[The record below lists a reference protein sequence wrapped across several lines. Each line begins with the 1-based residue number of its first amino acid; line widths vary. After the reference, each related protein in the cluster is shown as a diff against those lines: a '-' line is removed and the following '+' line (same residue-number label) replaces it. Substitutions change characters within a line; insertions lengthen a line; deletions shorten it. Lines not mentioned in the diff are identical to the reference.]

1 MVSLQDNM
9 KLIRTAVC
17 TALVVAGWL
26 GYTARAPGGPLP
38 ANTAPQLGNLDG
50 NSVTNREGGAAT
62 LLDAGS
68 DATLTDVD
76 SADFAGGN
84 VTVSIT
90 TNRVDAE
97 DQLGIRH
104 IGTGPGEIGVSG
116 IDVTFGGTIIGTF
129 AGGTGSS
136 PLVVSLNGNS
146 TPAAVQALIRALT
159 YTNLNSAN
167 PSTNGRQVTV
177 SVDDGDG
184 GTTSAVVTVELEAV
198 NDAPT
203 IAGPAGFITFAG
215 MHLEITGVSFADV
228 DAGNAMLSATFS
240 APIGSL
246 TASNAG
252 GVTVVGSGTALL
264 GLTGTL
270 AALNAFMAATN
281 VLFVTPSDAAADFNL
296 TVALND
302 GGASGTDPGLSGDS
316 TSESATLDLPVQ
328 VLPVI
333 LSVTVPPNATYA
345 AGQSL
350 DFLVNVSE
358 PVTVNTNGGV
368 PRIALTVGA
377 SSVFAVL
384 AGGGGSS
391 VLTFR
396 YAVQLADQDAD
407 GVVLGANLDLNGS
420 VIQDSSSNNVP
431 ISLNNVP
438 STAGVLVNGMAPAA
452 IADAYTMAE
461 DSVLMGNVL
470 TNDLSGSGAP
480 LTAILVTSPTNGV
493 VTLSTNGAFVY
504 TPATNVHG
512 IDVFTYKAN
521 DGTIDSSP
529 GTVRITINNVN
540 DPVQVGTALID
551 QVTVYGNTNFSYTI
565 PSSAFTDIDGDVLT
579 YTVTGLPAGVGFT
592 QTNQTISG
600 APTAVG
606 SNFVRVVASD
616 GQFRA
621 TNTFTLTVNQATL
634 VAVADDKTRVYG
646 LTNPPLT
653 ITYIGFANSDTAARL
668 TNPPIASTTATNNS
682 PVGAYP
688 INLTNGLDYRYSFVL
703 SNGTLTIG
711 KATVVATPISTSKA
725 FGDPN
730 PPLLINYLGLNNGET
745 EAVLDVRPTINTTAT
760 QNSPPGSYPITL
772 TGGSDGNYTLIL
784 GSGTLVVRPTGV
796 PPASGSYYGLFSE
809 VTGAQTNSSGAIS
822 VQTTAGTSFSAM
834 LRMEGKSYRFS
845 GTFDA
850 LGRFTNEII
859 RPGFF
864 PITFELQIGSTN
876 SPSQLSGRVML
887 SGGGWESPLLAVR
900 APYRSTTNPAP
911 QVGRYSIFWPGGT
924 NVFQDQPYGHSH
936 ASLKVSSN
944 GKVQFQGQM
953 GDTSTATESMV
964 LTEGGLLPLYVP
976 VRGRDALFAWLSF
989 TNLTNQDIAGSLTW
1003 TVWPAATRV
1012 LYPNGF
1018 RVDKPV
1024 YGALY
1029 VPPAGTNRIID
1040 LPSGNFISSVGDVFI
1055 IPGLIQDKITNS
1067 VLLSTKHRLLTTNG
1081 VALPVHIRRDT
1092 GLFSGYIQ
1100 DPVLGGIYRFSGSF
1114 IQKTNVGLGFH
1125 TGRLS
1130 SGRVEYV
1137 PAP

>member
-1 MVSLQDNM
+1 M
-9 KLIRTAVC
+9 T
-17 TALVVAGWL
+17 
-26 GYTARAPGGPLP
+26 Y
-38 ANTAPQLGNLDG
+38 
-50 NSVTNREGGAAT
+50 EGA
-62 LLDAGS
+62 
-68 DATLTDVD
+68 
-76 SADFAGGN
+76 
-84 VTVSIT
+84 
-90 TNRVDAE
+90 
-97 DQLGIRH
+97 
-104 IGTGPGEIGVSG
+104 
-116 IDVTFGGTIIGTF
+116 IIGTF
-129 AGGTGSS
+129 LGGTGPN
-136 PLVVSLNGNS
+136 PLVVSLNANS
-146 TPAAVQALIRALT
+146 TPVAVQALIRALT

-167 PSTNGRQVTV
+167 PSTNARQVTV

-184 GTTSAVVTVELEAV
+184 GTTSAVVSVQIEAV

-203 IAGPAGFITFAG
+203 IVGPAGFVTFAG
-215 MHLEITGVSFADV
+215 MHLEVTGVTLADA
-228 DAGNAMLSATFS
+228 DAGNAVVSATFS
-240 APIGSL
+240 APVGSL

-252 GVTVVGSGTALL
+252 GVTVVGSGTGLL

-270 AALNAFMAATN
+270 TALNAFITASN
-281 VLFVTPSDAAADFNL
+281 VVFVTPPNAAADFLL

-302 GGASGTDPGLSGDS
+302 GGATGTDPGTSGDNS
-316 TSESATLDLPVQ
+316 SEAATLDLPVQ
-328 VLPVI
+328 VVPVI
-333 LSVTVPPNATYA
+333 VSVDVPANATYA
-345 AGQSL
+345 AGQDL
-350 DFLVNVSE
+350 DFLVKVSE

-368 PRIALTVGA
+368 PRIALTVGT
-377 SSVFAVL
+377 SSVFAVWA
-384 AGGGGSS
+384 AGSGST

-407 GVVLGANLDLNGS
+407 GVVLGTTLDLNGS
-420 VIQDSSSNNVP
+420 VIQDASSNNIP
-431 ISLNNVP
+431 TSLSNVP
-438 STAGVLVNGMAPAA
+438 STTGVLVNGMAPAA

-461 DSVLMGNVL
+461 DSVLTGNVL
-470 TNDLSGSGAP
+470 TNDIAHNGNA
-480 LTAILVTSPTNGV
+480 LTAILVSNPTNGV

-512 IDVFTYKAN
+512 LDVFIYKAN

-529 GTVRITINNVN
+529 ATVRITITNVN
-540 DPVQVGTALID
+540 DPVQVGTPLVD

-565 PSSAFTDIDGDVLT
+565 PSSAFTDIDGDTLT

-592 QTNQTISG
+592 QTNLTIAG

-621 TNTFTLTVNQATL
+621 TNTFTLTVGQATL

-653 ITYIGFANSDTAARL
+653 ITYIGFAGLDTAARL

-682 PVGAYP
+682 PVGTYP
-688 INLTNGLDYRYSFVL
+688 ITLTNGADYRYSFVL

-725 FGDPN
+725 FGEPN
-730 PPLLINYLGLNNGET
+730 PPLFINYLGLNNGET
-745 EAVLDVRPTINTTAT
+745 EAVLDVQPTASTTAT
-760 QNSPPGSYPITL
+760 LNSPPGSYPITL
-772 TGGSDGNYTLIL
+772 SGGSDANYTLIL
-784 GSGTLVVRPTGV
+784 MSGTLVVRPAGV
-796 PPASGSYYGLFSE
+796 PRANGSYYGLFSE

-822 VQTTAGTSFSAM
+822 VQTTDGTSFSAM
-834 LRMEGKSYRFS
+834 LRMEGKRYRFS

-876 SPSQLSGRVML
+876 SPSQLSGRVLL
-887 SGGGWESPLLAVR
+887 SGGGWQSPLLAVR
-900 APYRSTTNPAP
+900 APYHAKTNSAP
-911 QVGRYSIFWPGGT
+911 QVGRYTIFWPGGT

-936 ASLKVSSN
+936 ASLKVASD
-944 GKVQFQGQM
+944 GKIQFQGQM

-976 VRGRDALFAWLSF
+976 VRSRDALFAWLSF
-989 TNLTNQDIAGSLTW
+989 TNMTNQDIAGSLTW
-1003 TVWPAATRV
+1003 TVWPVPSRL

-1018 RVDKPV
+1018 RVEKQV
-1024 YGALY
+1024 YGSLY
-1029 VPPAGTNRIID
+1029 VPPASGNRIID
-1040 LPSGNFISSVGDVFI
+1040 LPAGNFISTVADVFV

-1067 VLLSTKHRLLTTNG
+1067 VLLSTNHRLLTTNG
-1081 VALPVHIRRDT
+1081 VALPVHIRRDN

-1100 DPVLGGIYRFSGSF
+1100 DPVLGAIYRFSGSL
-1114 IQKTNVGLGFH
+1114 IQKTNVGVGFH
-1125 TGRLS
+1125 TGRFA

-1137 PAP
+1137 PAAP